1 MTSGKPRL
9 AILVALAYTLVIVY
23 ASLQPFAGW
32 RMPPQDILGF
42 LGAPWPRY
50 VTARDVTLNVVAY
63 LPFGAML
70 FAALRPPLPAS
81 AAFVAATFIA
91 ALLSLALESA
101 QMFLPARIAS
111 NLDLLSN
118 SGGAGI
124 GALAACVLS
133 LPALQDNSL
142 AALRRRAVRTDTLGD
157 CGLIVVALWILIQF
171 HQAPLALGSGDL
183 REALR
188 ITPFFS
194 HTPRSYLLAE
204 TGVVALAVVAIGLI
218 VSLLQ
223 QPQQPQRPMLPA
235 IALTLALALAAKS
248 IVAVSLT
255 RSAHWLQWLT
265 PGVLA
270 GIAGSAVLL
279 ALLLRLAREARG
291 AVAAL
296 CIMAVVIIVNIAPEN
311 PYQAVPTFMLRPQPT
326 HLLNFSHIVRTLS
339 QLWPL
344 AAVIFLLVLA
354 RAERAGTRLNN
365 FGKPGN
371 RR

>member
-1 MTSGKPRL
+1 
-9 AILVALAYTLVIVY
+9 
-23 ASLQPFAGW
+23 
-32 RMPPQDILGF
+32 MPPQDILGF

-101 QMFLPARIAS
+101 QMFLPTRIAS

-118 SGGAGI
+118 SAGAGI

-194 HTPRSYLLAE
+194 HTPQSYLLAE
-204 TGVVALAVVAIGLI
+204 TGVVALAVVAIGLM
-218 VSLLQ
+218 VSLL
-223 QPQQPQRPMLPA
+223 QQPQRPMLPA

-291 AVAAL
+291 AIAAL

-354 RAERAGTRLNN
+354 RAERAGTRLN
-365 FGKPGN
+365 
-371 RR
+371 RRQHPF